1 MEARATINGTSVSKT
16 FVAAVLVL
24 VAMGLGAMGGY
35 VAKGLGASGTSAAG
49 TVQAHPAPGTVLRQD
64 NPPRHGAELPG
75 YVQGEID
82 RAAQPTAAISTTDPN
97 FIRRYAQQPAA
108 DSQVRGTRGDH
119 GELQ

>member
-35 VAKGLGASGTSAAG
+35 VAKGLSASGTSAAG

-64 NPPRHGAELPG
+64 NPARHAVELPG

-82 RAAQPTAAISTTDPN
+82 RAAQPTPGISTTDPN
-97 FIRRYAQQPAA
+97 FIRQYAQQPAA